1 MAEGMA
7 AGAVGTGAGA
17 SDVAVVG
24 VCGAAGIVATI
35 EVGGVPTRASD
46 EDVAQCSYGGR
57 T

>member
-46 EDVAQCSYGGR
+46 EDAAQRSYGGR

>member
-17 SDVAVVG
+17 SDVVG

-46 EDVAQCSYGGR
+46 EDVAQRSYGGR